1 MIGSYAKIAL
11 RNLVRHR
18 LYSAINLGG
27 LAVGLACAILIM
39 LFVQNELSYD
49 GFHRN
54 AGAIFRVLTE
64 SKKPTGPPEFN
75 AFTPMP
81 LAPALCAE
89 YPEIIHAARF
99 STSGTIITAGE
110 KSFSE
115 SVMYTDPDVFSMF
128 DVEFI
133 RGNPATALKDPSEIV
148 LTEPMAAKYFGSTD
162 VIGRTLRVQS
172 RKTDE
177 PFTVAG
183 VVKAMPPNS
192 SLQFDFLANIS
203 KHSRYAA
210 GHDRWTYTNG
220 SSFIQLASGIPV
232 ADLQKQMPAFVGRHF
247 ADMLKVS
254 RAEGELSNEPDAFRV
269 ELQPLR
275 MVHLDSRVSVS
286 PEERGN
292 PAYALILAGIGL
304 FVLVIACINFT
315 TLAIARSS
323 SRGKEVG
330 MRKVLGAFRT
340 QLVRQFLGETLLSG
354 LISLLIGIVLA
365 ELALP
370 TFNQLAEKQLSFGAA
385 SGWFLPAGLAAL
397 LLVAVCAAGLYPA
410 LHISRHAPAEILKG
424 KSRPG
429 GKNFATRALVVLQF
443 SLLIFLIAG
452 TVALSR
458 QLSLLMTNDLGYNGS
473 QVVVLST
480 HAGERPGAA
489 EDLVERLRG
498 AARGN
503 RDIVS
508 ISGTSG
514 AFTQGYD
521 VNAFPY
527 RGKRKETF
535 VYRVDEE
542 YLGTLGIRLK
552 DGRNFIKGN
561 AGDIAHGM
569 IVNEAFLREFGW
581 TGSGLGRTLE
591 TDNSQFNG
599 YEVIGVTRDF
609 HFSSLREEVR
619 PAMMFENPAWPLDN
633 ILVRISPVN
642 MSATVEYLRG
652 VWKEIA
658 PGKPFDFSYLDD
670 DVQKQYQI
678 EMKWGKIVA
687 YASVLAVALACMGL
701 FGLVTLSVGNR
712 TKEIGIRKVLGASAG
727 SVVGLVSRDFLRLV
741 LIANVVAWPA
751 AYIALGS
758 WLENYASRI
767 PLDAG
772 LFFLAGGLALGV
784 AVLTISVQVI
794 RAAMSNPV
802 ESLRYE

>member
-1 MIGSYAKIAL
+1 MVGNYAKIAL

-64 SKKPTGPPEFN
+64 SKKPSGPPEIV
-75 AFTPMP
+75 AYTPMP
-81 LAPALCAE
+81 LVPALRAE
-89 YPEIIHAARF
+89 FPEILHAARF
-99 STSGTIITAGE
+99 SPGGTIITSGE
-110 KSFSE
+110 KAFSE

-148 LTEPMAAKYFGSTD
+148 ITEPVAVKYFGTAD
-162 VIGRTLRVQS
+162 AVGRTLTVRS
-172 RKTDE
+172 RMTDE

-192 SLQFDFLANIS
+192 SLQFDFLANIT

-210 GHDRWTYTNG
+210 AHDGWTWNNG
-220 SSFIQLASGIPV
+220 SSYIQVAPGASLP
-232 ADLQKQMPAFVGRHF
+232 DLEKKMPAFVERHF
-247 ADMLKVS
+247 ANMLKAG

-269 ELQPLR
+269 EFQPLR

-292 PAYALILAGIGL
+292 PRYALILAGIGL
-304 FVLVIACINFT
+304 FVLLIACINFT
-315 TLAIARSS
+315 TLAIARSA

-354 LISLLIGIVLA
+354 FISLLSGIVLA

-370 TFNQLAEKQLSFGAA
+370 TFNQLSEKQLSFGTA
-385 SGWFLPAGLAAL
+385 SGWLLPAGLAAL

-424 KSRPG
+424 KSRTG
-429 GKNFATRALVVLQF
+429 GRSVAIRALVVVQF
-443 SLLIFLIAG
+443 SISIFLIAG

-458 QLSLLMTNDLGYNGS
+458 QLSLLMTNDLGYDGS

-489 EDLVERLRG
+489 EDLVERLRK
-498 AARGN
+498 AASGN
-503 RDIVS
+503 LNVVS

-521 VNAFPY
+521 INAFPY

-542 YLGTLGIRLK
+542 YLGTLEIRLK
-552 DGRNFIKGN
+552 EGRNFIKGS
-561 AGDIAHGM
+561 AGDITHGM

-581 TGSGLGRTLE
+581 TGSALGMRLE

-609 HFSSLREEVR
+609 HFSSLREDVR

-633 ILVRISPVN
+633 ILVRISPAD

-652 VWKEIA
+652 LWKEIA
-658 PGKPFDFSYLDD
+658 PGKPFDFSFLDD

-678 EMKWGKIVA
+678 EMKWGKIVS
-687 YASVLAVALACMGL
+687 YASMLAVALACMGL

-727 SVVGLVSRDFLRLV
+727 SVVGLVSRDFLLLV

-758 WLENYASRI
+758 WLENYAARI
-767 PLDAG
+767 SLDAS
-772 LFFLAGGLALGV
+772 LFLLAGGLAFGV
-784 AVLTISVQVI
+784 ALMTISVQVI